1 MPAEVM
7 SLRFL
12 YRPVKKLPAIYKYKS
27 NKPATKVEVLPFRY
41 NAIHDIESVWW
52 VGVWMMFLHKPGGY
66 NEPEDKSLDRQRETS
81 LVFPGTLT
89 SDRRLL
95 YVKDAPSFREFTE
108 NWISEEFLPAV
119 EAFDIVRAMLRDFYQ
134 EIEETFPDG
143 LSKLSATADRRNT
156 REAFPGGPKEDIY
169 GPIQDTFLEAKVG
182 YDNENTKLERFKVSK
197 KDGNNLKTGKQ
208 MSRRISGKRRADDG
222 VAEEGEG
229 KGKRTRR
236 LGRR

>member
-7 SLRFL
+7 SLEFRF
-12 YRPVKKLPAIYKYKS
+12 RPAKEEPPTYEFEE
-27 NKPATKVEVLPFRY
+27 PTMVEELPFRY

-52 VGVWMMFLHKPGGY
+52 VGVWMMFLHKPDGY
-66 NEPEDKSLDRQRETS
+66 NEPEDKSRVRQSETS

-89 SDRRLL
+89 SDRRLS
-95 YVKDAPSFREFTE
+95 YIKDTAVFRSYTAK
-108 NWISEEFLPAV
+108 WISKEFLPAV
-119 EAFDIVRAMLRDFYQ
+119 GAFDVVRAVLRNLYQ

-143 LSKLSATADRRNT
+143 LSKLSATAGRHNT

-169 GPIQDTFLEAKVG
+169 GPIQDTFLRAKVG
-182 YDNENTKLERFKVSK
+182 YDNMNTKLESFKVSE
-197 KDGNNLKTGKQ
+197 KDVNGLKTGKQ

-222 VAEEGEG
+222 VAEEREG

-236 LGRR
+236 LGHG